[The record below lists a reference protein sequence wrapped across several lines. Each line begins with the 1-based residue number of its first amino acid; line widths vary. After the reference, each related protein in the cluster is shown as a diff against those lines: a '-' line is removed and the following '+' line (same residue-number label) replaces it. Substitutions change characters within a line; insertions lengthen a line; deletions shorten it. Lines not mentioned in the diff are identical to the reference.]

1 MFQHDHLVFYNDKL
15 KADCCIIG
23 NENLLV
29 KVDYKQTRMITS
41 ITDMFLLIITNFSLR
56 RSLRW
61 AQLHQLH
68 HDKTYIIA
76 TITN

>member
-1 MFQHDHLVFYNDKL
+1 MFQHDHLVIYNDKL
-15 KADCCIIG
+15 KADCIIP

-29 KVDYKQTRMITS
+29 KVDHKQTRMTTS

-56 RSLRW
+56 RSVRW

-76 TITN
+76 TITH